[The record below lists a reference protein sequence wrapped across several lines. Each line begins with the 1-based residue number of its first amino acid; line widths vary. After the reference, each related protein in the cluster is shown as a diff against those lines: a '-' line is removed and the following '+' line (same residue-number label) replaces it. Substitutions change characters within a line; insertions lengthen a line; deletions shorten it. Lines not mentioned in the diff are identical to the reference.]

1 MYSFSRGLNFADA
14 KIQIFRG
21 DLISQTT
28 KFWIFR
34 GDLISRTAK
43 IYIFRGD
50 LISRLA
56 KYWENSQAKEKYILN
71 MNIILGTF
79 VDIQSQDTDRNHQ
92 ERLVRKRKWPKTMQ
106 FSCVCFILA
115 AKFCENVP
123 RLDPKYRADLYTQ
136 VNYYQ

>member
-79 VDIQSQDTDRNHQ
+79 VDIQSQDSY
-92 ERLVRKRKWPKTMQ
+92 WPEPWGTP
-106 FSCVCFILA
+106 C
-115 AKFCENVP
+115 P
-123 RLDPKYRADLYTQ
+123 
-136 VNYYQ
+136 